1 MQNRFSE
8 NRIKRHLKTA
18 EINTAV
24 FKTLP
29 STNLYLVENHETTPY
44 NLVVAE
50 KQTKG
55 RGRRGKSF
63 SSPKGTGI
71 YMSLLLKGETKDLTI
86 AAAVSVVRAIEKTI
100 GVKTGIKWV
109 NDIYLGD
116 KKVAGILAERHKS
129 ENGEPFV
136 VLGIGVNL
144 YRPKGGFDEEIKNIA
159 GYILPRRKKG
169 IKEKLIAEI
178 VNELFIT
185 IENKNLIKEYKGSL
199 VHLGKKIYVNGAPA
213 VSIDVLENG
222 NLLII
227 NQNGEEEILSS
238 GEISIKL

>member
-1 MQNRFSE
+1 MQSSFSE

-18 EINTAV
+18 EITPAV

-29 STNLYLVENHETTPY
+29 STNLYLTENAENTPF
-44 NLVVAE
+44 NLVVAQ
-50 KQTKG
+50 KQTCG

-63 SSPKGTGI
+63 SSPKKTGI
-71 YMSLLLKGETKDLTI
+71 YMSLLIKNKANDLTV
-86 AAAVSVVRAIEKTI
+86 AAAVAVTSAIEKIT

-116 KKVAGILAERHKS
+116 KKVAGILCETHNDK
-129 ENGEPFV
+129 NGEPFI

-144 YRPKGGFDEEIKNIA
+144 YSPKGGFDDEIKNIA
-159 GYILPRRKKG
+159 GALLPRRKRG
-169 IKEKLIAEI
+169 LKERLIAEI
-178 VNELFIT
+178 VNELFIAL
-185 IENKNLIKEYKGSL
+185 ENKNLISEYRKKL
-199 VHLGKKIYVNGAPA
+199 IHLGKKIYVKDRPA

-227 NQNGEEEILSS
+227 NDKGEEEILSS